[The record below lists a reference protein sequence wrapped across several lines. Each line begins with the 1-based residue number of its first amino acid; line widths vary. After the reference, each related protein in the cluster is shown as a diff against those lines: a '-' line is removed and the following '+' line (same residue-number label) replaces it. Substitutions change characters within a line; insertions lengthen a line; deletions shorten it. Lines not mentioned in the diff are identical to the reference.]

1 MNHKRHHLKSAQF
14 ECVNLIEFYVYT
26 DEKKL
31 CDKLFRYNSV
41 MENAEHTNRYY
52 KKKKTKMS

>member
-1 MNHKRHHLKSAQF
+1 M
-14 ECVNLIEFYVYT
+14 
-26 DEKKL
+26 KKL

-52 KKKKTKMS
+52 KKKKDQNVLTVTFFNKAKENS